1 MTLNVYIYKLYKL
14 YNDLWGNRTKQNLKQ
29 VHLKKKKKN
38 ETGLNGIITRLILFK
53 H

>member
-1 MTLNVYIYKLYKL
+1 MGKFETGTFKNF
-14 YNDLWGNRTKQNLKQ
+14 
-29 VHLKKKKKN
+29 KKKN